1 MRVNKKITKGNNTMI
16 KVKLSQY
23 ANTWDFIYKN
33 KILGQIEKSDAPKVA
48 GKNDYHMSVYQEC
61 GFERFDVWL
70 GFTEAKKILLNEL
83 EEIISKENFDIKN
96 YPNIKNYY
104 EGKA

>member
-1 MRVNKKITKGNNTMI
+1 MI

-33 KILGQIEKSDAPKVA
+33 KILGQIEKSDAQKFA
-48 GKNDYHMSVYQEC
+48 GKNDYHMSTYEDF

-70 GFTEAKKILLNEL
+70 GFKEAKDILLKQL
-83 EEIISKENFDIKN
+83 DKIISEENFDIKN
-96 YPNIKNYY
+96 YPNVNTYY
-104 EGKA
+104 EDRA

>member
-1 MRVNKKITKGNNTMI
+1 MI

-33 KILGQIEKSDAPKVA
+33 KILGQIEKSDAPKFA
-48 GKNDYHMSVYQEC
+48 GKNDYHMSTYVEC

-70 GFTEAKKILLNEL
+70 GFKEAKDILLKEL
-83 EEIISKENFDIKN
+83 NRIISEENFDINN
-96 YPNIKNYY
+96 YPNINTYY
-104 EGKA
+104 EERA